1 MTQVTQANSRSLP
14 TTSATGKSVSVAG
27 RYRKAPLKAFLP
39 LLLLIF
45 VAYGSPA
52 LSLGGDLLCRM
63 SEKGP
68 AQSLYLYNFAL
79 TLNGKNIG
87 ALLGRA
93 EAYKRLGQ
101 LDTAL
106 KDVEKALTIAK
117 SAPALALKG
126 EILNREQQSP
136 LIWQEPVQEAAQT
149 KEGKA
154 LALTYQKRAY
164 QAVYGEAQPAE
175 IIRLSSLALL
185 LDKNLPRAFA
195 YRANAYNQLG
205 DYHRALVD
213 CRQGMRCP
221 LTKSD
226 RALLYTQKAQAL
238 YGQGKLDDT
247 IYSAMQALRLRP
259 TEDNYTDAVA
269 YLMENGDYDQA
280 LSLTSK
286 WRQDYKV
293 SPEMKMLRKRL
304 FQLKGLPHLAK
315 EIKDIPWEQ
324 DIIADYY
331 YQRALTFYKAKNYK
345 NALKAANNA
354 VSFYEKDEQ
363 AKAIAMCSE
372 ANLQ

>member
-1 MTQVTQANSRSLP
+1 M
-14 TTSATGKSVSVAG
+14 AG
-27 RYRKAPLKAFLP
+27 RIRKGPLAAFLP

-45 VAYGSPA
+45 VAYGSQA
-52 LSLGGDLLCRM
+52 LSFGGDLICRM
-63 SEKGP
+63 SENGP
-68 AQSLYLYNFAL
+68 AQALYLYNFAL
-79 TLNGKNIG
+79 TLNSKNTG
-87 ALLGRA
+87 ALCGRA
-93 EAYKRLGQ
+93 EAYKRMGK
-101 LDTAL
+101 LDAAL
-106 KDVEKALTIAK
+106 KDIEKALTIAK
-117 SAPALALKG
+117 SAPALTLKG
-126 EILNREQQSP
+126 ELLNRAQQSP
-136 LIWQEPVQEAAQT
+136 LVWQEPIQEAALT
-149 KEGKA
+149 KEAKA

-164 QAVYGEAQPAE
+164 QAVYSEALPAE
-175 IIRLSSLALL
+175 IIRLSSIALV

-213 CRQGMRCP
+213 CRQGMQCQ

-226 RALLYTQKAQAL
+226 RALLYTQKAEAF

-269 YLMENGDYDQA
+269 YLMENGDYDEA

-286 WRQDYKV
+286 WRKDCKV
-293 SPEMKMLRKRL
+293 SPQMKMLRKRL
-304 FQLKGLPHLAK
+304 FQLKDLPHLAK

-331 YQRALTFYKAKNYK
+331 YQRSLTFYRAKNYK

-354 VSFYEKDEQ
+354 VSFYKNDEQ